1 MSLKTILQLTDLHIL
16 PTIGETLL
24 GVDTGYYFERT
35 LQHAYQHY
43 GSFDLILLTGDLAQ
57 EPCEASY
64 QRIAS
69 HIKRMRTPCVVLP
82 GNHDDFALMRA
93 IFNEA
98 TLNCA
103 KQTTLGNWRII
114 CLNSQKL
121 NSPAGRL
128 EESELLYLQQSLK
141 DDPDSPTLLAIHH
154 PCVASGS
161 MWLDTM
167 QIENSDELLAIVN
180 ASAQIKGIV
189 CGHLHQSLER
199 QIGHTRL
206 YATPATCFQFTPD
219 SDTFD
224 LDNSSPGYRVFKL
237 YNNGDLHSDCHRI
250 PDKLTTLDRRT
261 TNY

>member
-1 MSLKTILQLTDLHIL
+1 MSHKTILQLTDLHIL
-16 PTIGETLL
+16 PNHGETLL
-24 GVDTGYYFERT
+24 GVDTTHYFELT
-35 LQHAYQHY
+35 LQHAHQQY

-69 HIKRMRTPCVVLP
+69 HIKPMRTPCVGLP
-82 GNHDDFALMRA
+82 GNHDDFELMSA

-103 KQTTLGNWRII
+103 KQTTLGNWQIV
-114 CLNSQKL
+114 CLNSQKP

-128 EESELLYLQQSLK
+128 EESELFYLQQSLK
-141 DDPDSPTLLAIHH
+141 EHPDSPTLLAVHH

-167 QIENSDELLAIVN
+167 QIENSDELIRIVERF
-180 ASAQIKGIV
+180 SQIKGIV
-189 CGHLHQSLER
+189 CGHLHQELER
-199 QIGHTRL
+199 QIGHSRL
-206 YATPATCFQFTPD
+206 YATPATCFQFTPK

-224 LDNSSPGYRVFKL
+224 LDTLSPGYRVFKL
-237 YNNGDLHSDCHRI
+237 HDNGDLQGHCHRI
-250 PDKLTTLDRRT
+250 PQKITTLDRRT